1 MIPRSERGVIKIKTR
16 LIAFSLIATALLG
29 GCASTSTTFLPNDL
43 IGYYTTDYRFKSVM
57 NSNDDVRGWAN
68 DALKTINELEY
79 QLNLERNK

>member
-1 MIPRSERGVIKIKTR
+1 MKTMLG
-16 LIAFSLIATALLG
+16 LIACSLVVTAILG
-29 GCASTSTTFLPNDL
+29 GCASTSTEFVPNDL
-43 IGYYTTDYRFKSVM
+43 IGFYTTDYRFQAVM

>member
-1 MIPRSERGVIKIKTR
+1 MIPRSERGVIKIKTG
-16 LIAFSLIATALLG
+16 LIAFSLVATALLG

>member
-1 MIPRSERGVIKIKTR
+1 MIPRSERGVIKIKIG
-16 LIAFSLIATALLG
+16 LIAFSLIAIAILG
-29 GCASTSTTFLPNDL
+29 GCASTSTTFLSNDL